1 MNLEVLLSCMHQE
14 DMSIADRTHVQ
25 SDLLIINQC
34 NKDTSAEVFHGKH
47 RIRMIST
54 TERGLSR
61 SRNMA
66 LENACG
72 DICLICDDDECLVNN
87 YKTIIS
93 DAFDAH
99 PDVDIIAFNFKNPYR
114 MFPSKQKKIGYI
126 GALRLASWQITFR
139 RKSIM
144 DNRIRFDET
153 MGAGVTMG
161 GGEENKF
168 LMDCLRKGLSII
180 YLPTYIG
187 SVSQEA
193 STWDLTEE
201 NAASYF
207 RDRGEAYGK
216 IMGIGFAFLY
226 IIYSS
231 MRKFRYYTQ
240 YTNWLNA
247 IKQQLIGLY
256 RKS

>member
-1 MNLEVLLSCMHQE
+1 MNLEVLLSCMYQE
-14 DMSIADRTHVQ
+14 DMSIAGRTHIQ
-25 SDLLIINQC
+25 SDCLIINQC
-34 NKDTSAEVFHGKH
+34 NKNESTEVLCDGH

-61 SRNMA
+61 SRNRA
-66 LENACG
+66 LENSCG
-72 DICLICDDDECLVNN
+72 DICLICDDDECLVDN
-87 YKTIIS
+87 YKTIIL
-93 DAFDAH
+93 DAFNTYANA
-99 PDVDIIAFNFKNPYR
+99 DIIAFNFKNPYR
-114 MFPSKQKKIGYI
+114 TFPLKQKRIGYI
-126 GALRLASWQITFR
+126 GALRLASWQIAFR
-139 RKSIM
+139 KKSII
-144 DNRIRFDET
+144 DNHIRFDET

-180 YLPTYIG
+180 YLPIYIG

-193 STWDLTEE
+193 STWDLTKE

-216 IMGIGFAFLY
+216 IMGKWIAFMY
-226 IIYSS
+226 ILYSS
-231 MRKFRYYTQ
+231 MRKYRYYTQ

-247 IKQQLIGLY
+247 VKQQFIGLN
-256 RKS
+256 RK